1 MTRIMIIT
9 RACLKVASRMVPP
22 DSRASVQVI
31 KRCCSGEA
39 FGNVVGDYSV
49 FTGVMRLAL
58 VLVLSPRI
66 TNLADCRN
74 EVSTESQIRRASF
87 DYF

>member
-9 RACLKVASRMVPP
+9 RACLKVASTTVPS

-49 FTGVMRLAL
+49 FTGVMRLASL
-58 VLVLSPRI
+58 VLVPSPRI
-66 TNLADCRN
+66 TNLAACRN
-74 EVSTESQIRRASF
+74 EVSPESQIR
-87 DYF
+87 